1 MTEKE
6 IFNGVI
12 RAKNIENNVLF
23 FVREIDD
30 IEEHYKDNIK
40 LSLKFI
46 DIDKN
51 KNIDETAKKFL
62 NDLKYDKIPKKLP
75 QSNIF
80 KYNV

>member
-1 MTEKE
+1 M
-6 IFNGVI
+6 
-12 RAKNIENNVLF
+12 
-23 FVREIDD
+23 REIYD

-40 LSLKFI
+40 LSQKFI

-51 KNIDETAKKFL
+51 KNIDETAKRFL
-62 NDLKYDKIPKKLP
+62 NELKNDKIASKLP

>member
-1 MTEKE
+1 M
-6 IFNGVI
+6 
-12 RAKNIENNVLF
+12 
-23 FVREIDD
+23 REIDD

-51 KNIDETAKKFL
+51 KNIDETAKTFL
-62 NDLKYDKIPKKLP
+62 NDLKYDKIPSKLP

>member
-1 MTEKE
+1 M
-6 IFNGVI
+6 
-12 RAKNIENNVLF
+12 
-23 FVREIDD
+23 REIDD

-51 KNIDETAKKFL
+51 KNIDETAKRFL
-62 NDLKYDKIPKKLP
+62 NELKNDKIASKLP

-80 KYNV
+80 KYNVWIDVE

>member
-1 MTEKE
+1 
-6 IFNGVI
+6 
-12 RAKNIENNVLF
+12 
-23 FVREIDD
+23 VREIDD

-40 LSLKFI
+40 LSQKFI

-51 KNIDETAKKFL
+51 KNIDETAKRFL
-62 NDLKYDKIPKKLP
+62 NELKNDKIASKLP